1 MKTFALIFIHFA
13 CAVVLFIGSC
23 SSSTKSKVKGEW
35 RAKDGS
41 TKLKISANKF
51 IEDTGTPVAE
61 DYFMKGD
68 TIYTSFEGN
77 QPYSKFVIQKV
88 DDHNL
93 RLLYPDSV
101 SKAFVRE

>member
-1 MKTFALIFIHFA
+1 MKTFALIFIHLA
-13 CAVVLFIGSC
+13 CAIVLFIGSC
-23 SSSTKSKVKGEW
+23 SNSAKSKVKGEW

-41 TKLKISANKF
+41 TKLKISTDKF
-51 IEDTGTPVAE
+51 IENTGTPVSE

-77 QPYSKFVIQKV
+77 QPYSKFVIEKV

-93 RLLYPDSV
+93 QLIYPDSV
-101 SKAFVRE
+101 SKTF